1 MVCDHLKVCSR
12 KVNSEM
18 LYALYY
24 GQAFLF
30 HGAVSC
36 FPRQLFSRN
45 GSGLINT
52 WFETRASFRDLNAS
66 LLSGVQTI
74 LSASFF
80 LFFAVSMYCNSS
92 KGIVCIV
99 TETQK
104 GLHILFLIGCGYS
117 TIALILA
124 SRGQILPPPTRCP
137 RKVFLACYLAFCRFH
152 CHTNFTYSGQDLDL
166 HRLAE
171 NCYII
176 NIRRAKFHHV

>member
-74 LSASFF
+74 LVASFF
-80 LFFAVSMYCNSS
+80 FFFAVSMYCNSS
-92 KGIVCIV
+92 KRIVCIV
-99 TETQK
+99 TE
-104 GLHILFLIGCGYS
+104 
-117 TIALILA
+117 
-124 SRGQILPPPTRCP
+124 
-137 RKVFLACYLAFCRFH
+137 
-152 CHTNFTYSGQDLDL
+152 
-166 HRLAE
+166 RLAYPFLDRMWVFDDSL
-171 NCYII
+171 NLSFKGS
-176 NIRRAKFHHV
+176 NPS